1 MYKMARIFKFP
12 TGEELL
18 SQTDQDYKRFTELA
32 LKFKDDIPDII
43 EFVTLYNK
51 YIARKTV

>member
-1 MYKMARIFKFP
+1 MARIFKFP